1 MTAEAFLAEELPSAE
16 AFLDAAEPAPSMS
29 AEAFLDTPLDEEPPA
44 AAPVPTPFE
53 ERPTGMVAL
62 EPLPQAKPSPLPS
75 PAEEQTASLSRDAL
89 ADANAKRGIF
99 SPDSAPYR
107 LIGEQFAIDPLRY
120 DQAAGELWKDGL
132 IDSDQYYRMMN
143 DAVEIK
149 PAAQR
154 RRALE
159 TQAGTNPELKAALY
173 GFTKGAIQTAG
184 AIGVGG
190 AAGAGL
196 AATGPGAIVG
206 GIAAGTGT
214 AMVLGDMVDTFA
226 EKLAQENET
235 IASLLA
241 AKELFPGYDTA
252 GQLASV
258 VIPAPYAV
266 SKLKTAASLI
276 ATERGAGEA
285 AKFVA
290 RVTGT
295 GAGIG
300 AATDLAVQGGMAGVN
315 LATGNPVDFSM
326 ESLAVSTALGGLTAG
341 LGVRSQNKIYKPE
354 ELVGLERRALDG
366 TASFEEFRDYSTMRA
381 AVETLRKD
389 DRLLSADAVRR
400 ATADFMGTPA
410 LDVTEIINPRFQ
422 QQALADAGLVLPYA
436 AAPTA
441 APVAGSPVAYTGQAF
456 LDRGGPAPAFQGGTN
471 ALPGP
476 EGIPALPGPLPEA
489 PAVNPQVNPTPAPLP
504 ESPTESTLLEAPIV
518 EYPVANLK
526 LSKDVPNFKEN
537 ADPQTG
543 VVKGEALQGQVD
555 RRGMAPIVAWRRL
568 NGDVEVISGRHR
580 LDLFRRNQVGTIPTQ
595 IFNEADGFS
604 IQDALTLDAEL
615 NIRDGQGT
623 IKDYADYFRNSD
635 IGEQQATQR
644 GLLSR
649 QKGISGFAIGKGG
662 SDDLYAAF
670 SAGKLSESKA
680 AAIALAAPGDA
691 EMQRVGMQFAKELSA
706 PELTSFIAV
715 NRRAKQPGA
724 KQGDLFG
731 NSDDNLNAAVALVKA
746 SRKRIGELDDQILS
760 VKGAVKRPEAARK
773 MGVDV
778 NDPEAIR
785 TRMVELEAQ
794 KEKYIRFFDHPEIL
808 AEVRALA
815 FGEAAPIKPPT
826 IATNGEGNLIAE
838 GEMPFNLTSEP
849 EPAPVAIEP
858 VDEEAARR
866 AAIRKAGE
874 ENTMS
879 LFDAGPLPAAK
890 SKGKSSGY
898 ADAGP
903 LTATA
908 PVAATAAKPDMATYS
923 DAQIYAD
930 YPEAVGVV
938 RTKGPG
944 WTMPLILGGT
954 DKVPVMEMPEIVE
967 FYRSLVGQD
976 PSVRNLRSLGLFNPA
991 SGNVSIRPDI
1001 FQNEQSALMTL
1012 AHEIGHVVSWMDERD
1027 IRLGNLG
1034 GHIMNVQ
1041 KFLKGSFP
1049 LDGENIAVKDIKAE
1063 LIGVSEWWKPIDHKR
1078 APAPYVKYRHSAAE
1092 LYADAV
1098 SVLFNSPA
1106 DLEQRAPNFWKAFW
1120 NYADARPKVKAS
1132 LFEIQSR
1139 IQNGR
1144 DAVLDKRLER
1154 DLDSFKAGRETFLR
1168 KHNAAQERRRSLTG
1182 WWESF
1187 KDQYWNRYQPLL
1199 ESAAKARAAGKITPA
1214 EEDAYRWLTEEHPLA
1229 DGKLQLHLADI
1240 GRLYQKLDEAGIS
1253 RDLLGLSLK
1262 YQRIANERLDVMQQ
1276 IDGEMVKVG
1285 ETGRA
1290 VMANP
1295 GGETA
1300 RTATEMLAKLRA
1312 SMSPEQ
1318 SAALDETLAGFRAV
1332 VFSVMEDANAS
1343 GMFSPQLWETIS
1355 NNRENY
1361 AAFTPLEYVEEYL
1374 PSAIKKQIG
1383 TFKEIADPLQQ
1394 TVLKMISIHRAAQ
1407 NNRFKLGVA
1416 DMLRE
1421 VAPELLTDAPMKY
1434 NGKAMVPQPPRD
1446 SDLALLQWKDG
1457 GQLQGIHIPKRYAAM
1472 FEDKSPA
1479 ERDAIL
1485 RFLAT
1490 GFQRAVYGAI
1500 IRYNPAFQL
1509 FMSPARDL
1517 QRSLTNMPGG
1527 VKGRAK
1533 FLRNLLSPEAWG
1545 ASLDWARGDIG
1556 RSALLR
1562 EMVENAAVGGPHSA
1576 FGGKLQGDDDA
1587 LVAIL
1592 RKFHIQDQPT
1602 RNALLRAVTKPLHAI
1617 EFAGQVLQLLP
1628 KAAAYKVMVKDTGM
1642 PAPQAANTIR
1652 NHIGI
1657 PNYYKKGRN
1666 VSSAGALVPFLNIF
1680 LRSYES
1686 LYRNLSGKERNMGG
1700 KEWWIAWALTGGG
1713 LYAVMQTL
1721 AREGV
1726 FGEYLQR
1733 LYSRVPNWDMT
1744 NFGIVPLGEVSTGD
1758 TGGKTVYLRLPQD
1771 EGLRVING
1779 TVAKLLQAG
1788 IRTAQGD
1795 PTAPKLGEVF
1805 DGISSQ
1811 VPGVNPVVEVA
1822 QNWTTFLAGR
1832 NPRDDF
1838 RNKNILTEDQ
1848 WLAGGWDAVK
1858 PMLGW
1863 TLGATGITNFFNYD
1877 PEADTLTEMAISSTP
1892 VFNRLLKIS
1901 DRGVYQ
1907 NEKAVDQADA
1917 RDMAKARLS
1926 LPDFVQGLRTE
1937 FNYLKGRADRRSER
1951 EEDRYNELLLWN
1963 RSYRAA
1969 MEEVETSME
1978 QGNRPSARDAIQT
1991 LIQESRDY
1999 RPAN

>member
-1 MTAEAFLAEELPSAE
+1 MTAEAFLDEELPSAE
-16 AFLDAAEPAPSMS
+16 AFLDAAEPAPSIS
-29 AEAFLDTPLDEEPPA
+29 AEAFLDAPEEPLPS
-44 AAPVPTPFE
+44 PVPTPFE

-62 EPLPQAKPSPLPS
+62 DPVPQAKPSPLPN

-120 DQAAGELWKDGL
+120 DEAAEELWKDGL

-173 GFTKGAIQTAG
+173 GLTKGAIQTAG

-285 AKFVA
+285 AKFAA

-441 APVAGSPVAYTGQAF
+441 APVAGAPVAYTGQAF

-489 PAVNPQVNPTPAPLP
+489 PAVNPQINPAPAPLP

-568 NGDVEVISGRHR
+568 NGQVEVISGRHR

-623 IKDYADYFRNSD
+623 IKDYADYFRNSE
-635 IGEQQATQR
+635 IGEQQATER

-808 AEVRALA
+808 SEVRALA

-858 VDEEAARR
+858 VDEDAARR

-890 SKGKSSGY
+890 PKGKSSGY

-903 LTATA
+903 LTAPA
-908 PVAATAAKPDMATYS
+908 PVSAPAAKPDMATYS

-1049 LDGENIAVKDIKAE
+1049 LDGKNIAVKDIKAE

-1078 APAPYVKYRHSAAE
+1078 APAPYVKYRHSAVE

-1120 NYADARPKVKAS
+1120 NYADARPQVKAS

-1144 DAVLDKRLER
+1144 EAVLDKRLER
-1154 DLDSFKAGRETFLR
+1154 DLASFKAGRETFLR

-1182 WWESF
+1182 WWEDV
-1187 KDQYWNRYQPLL
+1187 KDQYWARYQPLI

-1214 EEDAYRWLTEEHPLA
+1214 EEDAYRWMTEEHPLA

-1262 YQRIANERLDVMQQ
+1262 YHRIANERLDVMQQ

-1318 SAALDETLAGFRAV
+1318 AAALDETLSGFRAV

-1421 VAPELLTDAPMKY
+1421 VAPELITDAPMAY

-1446 SDLALLQWKDG
+1446 SDLALLQWKDA

-1472 FEDKSPA
+1472 FEDKSPS

-1500 IRYNPAFQL
+1500 IRYNPAFQF

-1533 FLRNLLSPEAWG
+1533 FLMNLLSPQSWG
-1545 ASLDWARGDIG
+1545 ASVDWARGDIG

-1592 RKFHIQDQPT
+1592 RKFHLQDQPT
-1602 RNALLRAVTKPLHAI
+1602 RNALLRPVMRTLKAI
-1617 EFAGQVLQLLP
+1617 EFGGQVLQLLP
-1628 KAAAYKVMVKDTGM
+1628 KAAAYQVMVKDMGM
-1642 PAPQAANTIR
+1642 PAPQAANSIR

-1666 VSSAGALVPFLNIF
+1666 VTSAGALVPFLNIF

-1726 FGEYLQR
+1726 FGEDLQR

-1779 TVAKLLQAG
+1779 TVAKLLQSG

-1848 WLAGGWDAVK
+1848 WLAGGWDAAK

-1917 RDMAKARLS
+1917 RDMAKARLT

-1937 FNYLKGRADRRSER
+1937 FNYLKGRGDRRSER
-1951 EEDRYNELLLWN
+1951 EKDRYSELLLWN
-1963 RSYRAA
+1963 RSYRDA
-1969 MEEVETSME
+1969 MEQVETSME

>member
-1 MTAEAFLAEELPSAE
+1 MEYAQPS
-16 AFLDAAEPAPSMS
+16 
-29 AEAFLDTPLDEEPPA
+29 
-44 AAPVPTPFE
+44 
-53 ERPTGMVAL
+53 
-62 EPLPQAKPSPLPS
+62 
-75 PAEEQTASLSRDAL
+75 
-89 ADANAKRGIF
+89 
-99 SPDSAPYR
+99 
-107 LIGEQFAIDPLRY
+107 
-120 DQAAGELWKDGL
+120 
-132 IDSDQYYRMMN
+132 
-143 DAVEIK
+143 
-149 PAAQR
+149 
-154 RRALE
+154 
-159 TQAGTNPELKAALY
+159 
-173 GFTKGAIQTAG
+173 
-184 AIGVGG
+184 
-190 AAGAGL
+190 
-196 AATGPGAIVG
+196 
-206 GIAAGTGT
+206 
-214 AMVLGDMVDTFA
+214 
-226 EKLAQENET
+226 
-235 IASLLA
+235 
-241 AKELFPGYDTA
+241 
-252 GQLASV
+252 
-258 VIPAPYAV
+258 
-266 SKLKTAASLI
+266 
-276 ATERGAGEA
+276 
-285 AKFVA
+285 
-290 RVTGT
+290 
-295 GAGIG
+295 
-300 AATDLAVQGGMAGVN
+300 
-315 LATGNPVDFSM
+315 
-326 ESLAVSTALGGLTAG
+326 
-341 LGVRSQNKIYKPE
+341 
-354 ELVGLERRALDG
+354 
-366 TASFEEFRDYSTMRA
+366 
-381 AVETLRKD
+381 
-389 DRLLSADAVRR
+389 
-400 ATADFMGTPA
+400 
-410 LDVTEIINPRFQ
+410 
-422 QQALADAGLVLPYA
+422 
-436 AAPTA
+436 
-441 APVAGSPVAYTGQAF
+441 
-456 LDRGGPAPAFQGGTN
+456 
-471 ALPGP
+471 
-476 EGIPALPGPLPEA
+476 
-489 PAVNPQVNPTPAPLP
+489 APLP
-504 ESPTESTLLEAPIV
+504 ELPTESTLLEAPIV
-518 EYPVANLK
+518 EYPVADLK

-543 VVKGEALQGQVD
+543 VVKGEALQGKVD

-568 NGDVEVISGRHR
+568 NGQVEVISGRHR

-746 SRKRIGELDDQILS
+746 SRKRIGELDNQILS

-785 TRMVELEAQ
+785 TRMVELEAL
-794 KEKYIRFFDHPEIL
+794 KEKYTRFYDHPEIL

-849 EPAPVAIEP
+849 EPAPAAIEP
-858 VDEEAARR
+858 VDEDAARR

-903 LTATA
+903 LPA
-908 PVAATAAKPDMATYS
+908 PAPAAAPAAKPDMATYS

-1078 APAPYVKYRHSAAE
+1078 APAPYVKYRHSAVE

-1187 KDQYWNRYQPLL
+1187 KDQYWNRYQPLI

-1262 YQRIANERLDVMQQ
+1262 YHRIANERLNVMQE

-1295 GGETA
+1295 GGETS

-1318 SAALDETLAGFRAV
+1318 AAALNETLSGFRAV

-1407 NNRFKLGVA
+1407 NNRFKRGVA

-1421 VAPELLTDAPMKY
+1421 VAPELITDAPMKY

-1446 SDLALLQWKDG
+1446 SELALLQWKDD
-1457 GQLQGIHIPKRYAAM
+1457 GQLHGVHIPKRYASM

-1527 VKGRAK
+1527 IKGRAK

-1592 RKFHIQDQPT
+1592 RKFHIQDQPA
-1602 RNALLRAVTKPLHAI
+1602 RNALLRAVMKPLHAI

-1666 VSSAGALVPFLNIF
+1666 VTSAGALVPFLNIF

-1726 FGEYLQR
+1726 FGEDLQR

-1779 TVAKLLQAG
+1779 TVAKLLQSG
-1788 IRTAQGD
+1788 LRTAQGD

-1832 NPRDDF
+1832 NPRDNF

-1848 WLAGGWDAVK
+1848 WLAGGWDAAK

-1877 PEADTLTEMAISSTP
+1877 PEADTLTEVAISSTP
-1892 VFNRLLKIS
+1892 VLNRLLKIS

-1907 NEKAVDQADA
+1907 NEKAVDQASA
-1917 RDMAKARLS
+1917 RDMAKARLT

-1937 FNYLKGRADRRSER
+1937 FNYLKGRGERRSER
-1951 EEDRYNELLLWN
+1951 EEERYSELLLWN
-1963 RSYRAA
+1963 RSYREA

-1978 QGNRPSARDAIQT
+1978 LGNRPAARDAIQT

-1999 RPAN
+1999 RSAN

>member
-1 MTAEAFLAEELPSAE
+1 MWVQ
-16 AFLDAAEPAPSMS
+16 
-29 AEAFLDTPLDEEPPA
+29 DTE
-44 AAPVPTPFE
+44 
-53 ERPTGMVAL
+53 
-62 EPLPQAKPSPLPS
+62 
-75 PAEEQTASLSRDAL
+75 
-89 ADANAKRGIF
+89 
-99 SPDSAPYR
+99 
-107 LIGEQFAIDPLRY
+107 
-120 DQAAGELWKDGL
+120 
-132 IDSDQYYRMMN
+132 
-143 DAVEIK
+143 
-149 PAAQR
+149 
-154 RRALE
+154 
-159 TQAGTNPELKAALY
+159 
-173 GFTKGAIQTAG
+173 
-184 AIGVGG
+184 
-190 AAGAGL
+190 
-196 AATGPGAIVG
+196 
-206 GIAAGTGT
+206 
-214 AMVLGDMVDTFA
+214 
-226 EKLAQENET
+226 
-235 IASLLA
+235 
-241 AKELFPGYDTA
+241 
-252 GQLASV
+252 
-258 VIPAPYAV
+258 
-266 SKLKTAASLI
+266 
-276 ATERGAGEA
+276 
-285 AKFVA
+285 
-290 RVTGT
+290 
-295 GAGIG
+295 
-300 AATDLAVQGGMAGVN
+300 
-315 LATGNPVDFSM
+315 
-326 ESLAVSTALGGLTAG
+326 
-341 LGVRSQNKIYKPE
+341 
-354 ELVGLERRALDG
+354 
-366 TASFEEFRDYSTMRA
+366 
-381 AVETLRKD
+381 
-389 DRLLSADAVRR
+389 
-400 ATADFMGTPA
+400 
-410 LDVTEIINPRFQ
+410 
-422 QQALADAGLVLPYA
+422 
-436 AAPTA
+436 
-441 APVAGSPVAYTGQAF
+441 
-456 LDRGGPAPAFQGGTN
+456 
-471 ALPGP
+471 
-476 EGIPALPGPLPEA
+476 
-489 PAVNPQVNPTPAPLP
+489 
-504 ESPTESTLLEAPIV
+504 
-518 EYPVANLK
+518 
-526 LSKDVPNFKEN
+526 
-537 ADPQTG
+537 
-543 VVKGEALQGQVD
+543 
-555 RRGMAPIVAWRRL
+555 
-568 NGDVEVISGRHR
+568 
-580 LDLFRRNQVGTIPTQ
+580 
-595 IFNEADGFS
+595 
-604 IQDALTLDAEL
+604 
-615 NIRDGQGT
+615 
-623 IKDYADYFRNSD
+623 
-635 IGEQQATQR
+635 
-644 GLLSR
+644 
-649 QKGISGFAIGKGG
+649 
-662 SDDLYAAF
+662 
-670 SAGKLSESKA
+670 
-680 AAIALAAPGDA
+680 LAAPATDDA
-691 EMQRVGMQFAKELSA
+691 
-706 PELTSFIAV
+706 
-715 NRRAKQPGA
+715 
-724 KQGDLFG
+724 
-731 NSDDNLNAAVALVKA
+731 
-746 SRKRIGELDDQILS
+746 
-760 VKGAVKRPEAARK
+760 
-773 MGVDV
+773 
-778 NDPEAIR
+778 
-785 TRMVELEAQ
+785 
-794 KEKYIRFFDHPEIL
+794 
-808 AEVRALA
+808 
-815 FGEAAPIKPPT
+815 
-826 IATNGEGNLIAE
+826 
-838 GEMPFNLTSEP
+838 
-849 EPAPVAIEP
+849 
-858 VDEEAARR
+858 
-866 AAIRKAGE
+866 
-874 ENTMS
+874 
-879 LFDAGPLPAAK
+879 LFDAGPPAPAK
-890 SKGKSSGY
+890 PKGKSSGY

-903 LTATA
+903 LAPPA
-908 PVAATAAKPDMATYS
+908 PVAAPAAKPDMANYS

-954 DKVPVMEMPEIVE
+954 DKVPVLEMPEIVE
-967 FYRSLVGQD
+967 FYRSLTGQD
-976 PSVRNLRSLGLFNPA
+976 PTVRKLPKGLGLFNPA
-991 SGNVSIRPDI
+991 SGDVTIRPDI
-1001 FQNEQSALMTL
+1001 FQNEKSALMTL

-1041 KFLKGSFP
+1041 NFLKATFPVDQGGQILTPQERKKLYAQARNSMPAGSKPEKGDPGRGDWEAEIASRYRELIQETMTERGLAYVGPRRGDFEAGAYDP
-1049 LDGENIAVKDIKAE
+1049 NIREE
-1063 LIGVSEWWKPIDHKR
+1063 LIGLSEWWKPIDYER
-1078 APAPYVKYRHSAAE
+1078 APDPYIKYRHSAVE

-1120 NYADARPKVKAS
+1120 NYADARPQVKAS
-1132 LFEIQSR
+1132 LFEIQNR

-1144 DAVLDKRLER
+1144 EAVLDKRLER
-1154 DLDSFKAGRETFLR
+1154 DLAAFKAGRETFLR

-1187 KDQYWNRYQPLL
+1187 KDQYWNRYQPLI

-1214 EEDAYRWLTEEHPLA
+1214 EEDAYRWMTEEHPLA

-1253 RDLLGLSLK
+1253 RDMLGLTLK
-1262 YQRIANERLDVMQQ
+1262 YHRIANERLDVMQE
-1276 IDGEMVKVG
+1276 IDGEMEKVG

-1318 SAALDETLAGFRAV
+1318 AAALDETLSGFRAV

-1343 GMFSPQLWETIS
+1343 GMFSPQLWGTIS

-1407 NNRFKLGVA
+1407 NNRFKRGVA
-1416 DMLRE
+1416 GMLRE
-1421 VAPELLTDAPMKY
+1421 VAPELITDAPMKY

-1446 SDLALLQWKDG
+1446 TELALLQWKDD
-1457 GQLQGIHIPKRYAAM
+1457 GQLHGVHIPKRYAAM

-1500 IRYNPAFQL
+1500 IRYNPAFQF
-1509 FMSPARDL
+1509 FMSPARDI

-1533 FLRNLLSPEAWG
+1533 FLRNLLSPQAWG
-1545 ASLDWARGDIG
+1545 ASVDWARGDIG

-1592 RKFHIQDQPT
+1592 RKFHLQDQPA
-1602 RNALLRAVTKPLHAI
+1602 RNALLRLIMNGLKGI
-1617 EFAGQVLQLLP
+1617 EFGGQVLQLLP
-1628 KAAAYKVMVKDTGM
+1628 KAAAYQVMVKDTGM

-1666 VSSAGALVPFLNIF
+1666 VTSAGAIVPFLNIF

-1686 LYRNLSGKERNMGG
+1686 LYRNLSGKERNIGG

-1726 FGEYLQR
+1726 FGEYFQR

-1744 NFGIVPLGEVSTGD
+1744 NFAVIPLGETSTGK

-1779 TVAKLLQAG
+1779 TVAKLLQSG

-1832 NPRDDF
+1832 NPRDNF

-1848 WLAGGWDAVK
+1848 WLAGGWDAAK

-1863 TLGATGITNFFNYD
+1863 TLGAAGITNFFNYD
-1877 PEADTLTEMAISSTP
+1877 PEADTLTELTISSTP
-1892 VFNRLLKIS
+1892 ILNRLLKIS

-1937 FNYLKGRADRRSER
+1937 FNYLKGRGERRRER
-1951 EEDRYNELLLWN
+1951 EEERYGELLLWN

-1978 QGNRPSARDAIQT
+1978 QGNRPAARDAIQS

>member
-1 MTAEAFLAEELPSAE
+1 
-16 AFLDAAEPAPSMS
+16 
-29 AEAFLDTPLDEEPPA
+29 
-44 AAPVPTPFE
+44 
-53 ERPTGMVAL
+53 
-62 EPLPQAKPSPLPS
+62 
-75 PAEEQTASLSRDAL
+75 
-89 ADANAKRGIF
+89 
-99 SPDSAPYR
+99 
-107 LIGEQFAIDPLRY
+107 
-120 DQAAGELWKDGL
+120 
-132 IDSDQYYRMMN
+132 
-143 DAVEIK
+143 
-149 PAAQR
+149 
-154 RRALE
+154 
-159 TQAGTNPELKAALY
+159 
-173 GFTKGAIQTAG
+173 
-184 AIGVGG
+184 
-190 AAGAGL
+190 
-196 AATGPGAIVG
+196 
-206 GIAAGTGT
+206 
-214 AMVLGDMVDTFA
+214 
-226 EKLAQENET
+226 
-235 IASLLA
+235 
-241 AKELFPGYDTA
+241 
-252 GQLASV
+252 
-258 VIPAPYAV
+258 
-266 SKLKTAASLI
+266 
-276 ATERGAGEA
+276 
-285 AKFVA
+285 
-290 RVTGT
+290 
-295 GAGIG
+295 
-300 AATDLAVQGGMAGVN
+300 
-315 LATGNPVDFSM
+315 
-326 ESLAVSTALGGLTAG
+326 
-341 LGVRSQNKIYKPE
+341 
-354 ELVGLERRALDG
+354 
-366 TASFEEFRDYSTMRA
+366 
-381 AVETLRKD
+381 
-389 DRLLSADAVRR
+389 
-400 ATADFMGTPA
+400 
-410 LDVTEIINPRFQ
+410 
-422 QQALADAGLVLPYA
+422 
-436 AAPTA
+436 
-441 APVAGSPVAYTGQAF
+441 
-456 LDRGGPAPAFQGGTN
+456 
-471 ALPGP
+471 
-476 EGIPALPGPLPEA
+476 
-489 PAVNPQVNPTPAPLP
+489 
-504 ESPTESTLLEAPIV
+504 
-518 EYPVANLK
+518 
-526 LSKDVPNFKEN
+526 
-537 ADPQTG
+537 
-543 VVKGEALQGQVD
+543 
-555 RRGMAPIVAWRRL
+555 
-568 NGDVEVISGRHR
+568 
-580 LDLFRRNQVGTIPTQ
+580 
-595 IFNEADGFS
+595 
-604 IQDALTLDAEL
+604 
-615 NIRDGQGT
+615 
-623 IKDYADYFRNSD
+623 
-635 IGEQQATQR
+635 
-644 GLLSR
+644 
-649 QKGISGFAIGKGG
+649 
-662 SDDLYAAF
+662 
-670 SAGKLSESKA
+670 
-680 AAIALAAPGDA
+680 
-691 EMQRVGMQFAKELSA
+691 
-706 PELTSFIAV
+706 
-715 NRRAKQPGA
+715 
-724 KQGDLFG
+724 
-731 NSDDNLNAAVALVKA
+731 
-746 SRKRIGELDDQILS
+746 
-760 VKGAVKRPEAARK
+760 
-773 MGVDV
+773 
-778 NDPEAIR
+778 
-785 TRMVELEAQ
+785 
-794 KEKYIRFFDHPEIL
+794 
-808 AEVRALA
+808 
-815 FGEAAPIKPPT
+815 
-826 IATNGEGNLIAE
+826 
-838 GEMPFNLTSEP
+838 
-849 EPAPVAIEP
+849 
-858 VDEEAARR
+858 
-866 AAIRKAGE
+866 
-874 ENTMS
+874 
-879 LFDAGPLPAAK
+879 
-890 SKGKSSGY
+890 
-898 ADAGP
+898 
-903 LTATA
+903 
-908 PVAATAAKPDMATYS
+908 
-923 DAQIYAD
+923 
-930 YPEAVGVV
+930 
-938 RTKGPG
+938 
-944 WTMPLILGGT
+944 
-954 DKVPVMEMPEIVE
+954 
-967 FYRSLVGQD
+967 
-976 PSVRNLRSLGLFNPA
+976 
-991 SGNVSIRPDI
+991 
-1001 FQNEQSALMTL
+1001 
-1012 AHEIGHVVSWMDERD
+1012 MDERD

-1041 KFLKGSFP
+1041 KFLKAAFP
-1049 LDGENIAVKDIKAE
+1049 VERGGEMITPQERKKLYAQARNSMPAGDKPEKGDPGRGDWEAEVASRYRELIQELMTERGLAYVGPRRGDFEAGAYDPNIREE
-1063 LIGVSEWWKPIDHKR
+1063 LIGLSEWWKPIDYDR
-1078 APAPYVKYRHSAAE
+1078 APDSYLKYRHSAAE

-1132 LFEIQSR
+1132 LFEIQNR

-1262 YQRIANERLDVMQQ
+1262 YHRIANERLDVMQE

-1295 GGETA
+1295 GGETS

-1343 GMFSPQLWETIS
+1343 GMFSPQLWKTIS

-1421 VAPELLTDAPMKY
+1421 VAPELITDAPMKY

-1562 EMVENAAVGGPHSA
+1562 EMIENAAVGGPHSA

-1726 FGEYLQR
+1726 FGEDLQR

-1779 TVAKLLQAG
+1779 TVAKLLQSG

-1811 VPGVNPVVEVA
+1811 VPGVNPVVEVG

-1832 NPRDDF
+1832 NPRDNF

-1848 WLAGGWDAVK
+1848 WLAGGWDAAK

-1877 PEADTLTEMAISSTP
+1877 PEADTLTEVAISSTP
-1892 VFNRLLKIS
+1892 VLNRLLKIS

-1937 FNYLKGRADRRSER
+1937 FNYLKGRAERRSER

-1963 RSYRAA
+1963 RSYRTA

-1978 QGNRPSARDAIQT
+1978 QGNRPSARDSIQT
-1991 LIQESRDY
+1991 LIQDSRDY